1 MRSCQR
7 VHVLNLSLCPK
18 PQNFRAFSH
27 WHKLQL
33 MRGRGAKLTRDV
45 TVSLLPHF
53 SPEVLEKMWNLVV
66 SVQLSQQEEVTGIGL
81 IEEKLASPSCQ
92 VVLMVCESC

>member
-1 MRSCQR
+1 
-7 VHVLNLSLCPK
+7 
-18 PQNFRAFSH
+18 
-27 WHKLQL
+27 
-33 MRGRGAKLTRDV
+33 
-45 TVSLLPHF
+45 
-53 SPEVLEKMWNLVV
+53 MWNLVV